1 MSKLHY
7 KTRNM
12 SDPRGKQGVYFCCH
26 PKDFE
31 QYFDMISDDILKN
44 ENCVIWYETEPEAD
58 YDTEELLFDLSQM
71 KLFIIPI
78 N

>member
-1 MSKLHY
+1 
-7 KTRNM
+7 
-12 SDPRGKQGVYFCCH
+12 
-26 PKDFE
+26 
-31 QYFDMISDDILKN
+31 MISDDILKN

-78 N
+78 K